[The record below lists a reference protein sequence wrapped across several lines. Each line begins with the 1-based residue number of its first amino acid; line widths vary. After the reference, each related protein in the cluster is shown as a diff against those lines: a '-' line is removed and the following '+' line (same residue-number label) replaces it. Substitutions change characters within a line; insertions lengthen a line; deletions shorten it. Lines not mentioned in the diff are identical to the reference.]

1 MALKSCFQLWKR
13 HGQVYI
19 GQQVSAPKY
28 KKRGI
33 AMLDLR
39 RMTNEDFSVPVMP
52 AAPTSARL
60 FVTVNREG
68 KIHLCEKLAAVF
80 AKRPVKV
87 SFNPQ
92 ASAIQIA
99 VAEGE
104 RDAYMVAFPKNGT
117 RKFDGVVEL
126 LKKNG
131 ISVPARYESLC
142 GVENNVW
149 RGAVTVNPTMKLS
162 EDGRSTKKK

>member
-1 MALKSCFQLWKR
+1 
-13 HGQVYI
+13 
-19 GQQVSAPKY
+19 
-28 KKRGI
+28 
-33 AMLDLR
+33 MLDLR

-162 EDGRSTKKK
+162 ADGRSTKKK